1 MSQIVDTLVT
11 RYTLDA
17 SGYKKGAEDVKKSSK
32 GAADSIKSLKDTAG
46 KLNSSV
52 GNIASAFSDLQGQLM
67 GVVGTVL
74 KFGAVAATALIGLA
88 TYAVNAAIEMDTLK
102 RRLVGVT
109 GDAAKAARLW
119 EVVKKLAKDSM
130 FETGPVAEAAIM
142 LEAFGISAEK
152 WTKLAVTMGTAFGGT
167 ADKLSDFVAILG
179 RLKGGQISEALG
191 PDGLG
196 RFGISRDVLRQFG
209 AVFDKNGAFV
219 GSAEEAMAIIER
231 VITQKF
237 GAMAA
242 NIESGPMAKLSSLW
256 DSIKFAA
263 AEAGAVI
270 LTALL
275 PHVEQLTNLFSW
287 MVTSG
292 VLTDITTKLVGLFNL
307 GAGQSPLVTGVL
319 WLLSAI
325 YEVANA
331 VPELVNRFSVGMDTI
346 KDAIA
351 LVGTI
356 AIAGF
361 AISVVSAVASAIQAL
376 MALATVLAGII
387 AEEATALTM
396 TVAGIVVVVAAV
408 AAGVMLFKKLKDELD
423 KIGMSAKAMTN
434 GLIDPDR
441 ISNRAKKWAEDL
453 NAPKPMEPPDM
464 GDPLKGGGGVQQSLQ
479 QIAGNTA
486 ATASN
491 TQKALDMQRYV
502 LGGGDLGRLGV
513 TPVEISGGR
522 SRDVRIKVDTGDGG
536 LDEWVEKLLNRGI
549 RELKRRGQL

>member
-17 SGYKKGAEDVKKSSK
+17 SGYKKGADDVKKSTK

-46 KLNSSV
+46 KLSSSFS
-52 GNIASAFSDLQGQLM
+52 GISSSFSDLQGRVM

-88 TYAVNAAIEMDTLK
+88 TYAVNAAVEMDTLK

-119 EVVKKLAKDSM
+119 EVVKKLAQDSM

-142 LEAFGISAEK
+142 LEAFGVSAEK
-152 WTKLAVTMGTAFGGT
+152 WTKLAVVMGSAFGGT
-167 ADKLSDFVAILG
+167 ADKLADFVAILG

-196 RFGISRDVLRQFG
+196 RFGVSREVLRQFG

-231 VITQKF
+231 VVKEKF
-237 GAMAA
+237 GAIAA
-242 NIESGPMAKLSSLW
+242 SMEGGPMAKLASFW
-256 DSIKFAA
+256 DSVKFAA

-287 MVTSG
+287 LVSSG
-292 VLTDITTKLVGLFNL
+292 VITDITTKLVGLFNI
-307 GAGQSPLVTGVL
+307 GSGQSPLVYGVL
-319 WLLSAI
+319 LLISSV
-325 YEVANA
+325 YELANA
-331 VPELVNRFSVGMDTI
+331 IPELVKRFSVGMDSI

-351 LVGTI
+351 LVATL
-356 AIAGF
+356 AVAGF
-361 AISVVSAVASAIQAL
+361 AIAVVQAVSSAIVAL
-376 MALATVLAGII
+376 MALGEVLALII
-387 AEEATALTM
+387 SEEATALTM
-396 TVAGIVVVVAAV
+396 TIVGIAAVVAAV
-408 AAGVMLFKKLKDELD
+408 AAGVMLFKALRDQLD
-423 KIGMSAKAMTN
+423 KVGMSIKGLTGGLVDPSRIAK
-434 GLIDPDR
+434 
-441 ISNRAKKWAEDL
+441 RADDWSKQVG
-453 NAPKPMEPPDM
+453 APAPMAPSDIGQALSEQA
-464 GDPLKGGGGVQQSLQ
+464 GVQQALN

-486 ATASN
+486 ATATN

-522 SRDVRIKVDTGDGG
+522 SREVRIKVDTGDGG